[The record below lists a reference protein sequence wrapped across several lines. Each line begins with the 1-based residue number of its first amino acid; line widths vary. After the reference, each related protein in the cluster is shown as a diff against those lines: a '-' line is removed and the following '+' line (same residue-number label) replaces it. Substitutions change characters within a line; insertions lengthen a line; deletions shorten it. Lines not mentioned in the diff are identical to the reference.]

1 MATSNLKKGAGA
13 STAVAAVV
21 AAIFAVEGGFT
32 LDRNDKGNW
41 TSGVVGQGELKGT
54 NHGISAMVYPTL
66 DIQNLTQEEATN
78 IYIRDYISKPGYGE
92 VITLSPAVGQ
102 KLVDA
107 GVNAGPGRSSR
118 WFQTALNSVSRDGKD
133 YPKVTVDGNIG
144 AGTVSAYTQ
153 LQKVRGKVKACELVL
168 KLVDAQQAGHY
179 MSLTKLSMYT
189 PGWVDHRIG
198 NVPLSKCQEDK

>member
-1 MATSNLKKGAGA
+1 MAISSKTKKT
-13 STAVAAVV
+13 STAVAAIV
-21 AAIFAVEGGFT
+21 ATIFAVEGGYVY
-32 LDRNDKGNW
+32 DKNDPG
-41 TSGVVGQGELKGT
+41 GET
-54 NHGISAMVYPTL
+54 NHGVTKAVAVAAGYTGPMKDLSVDT
-66 DIQNLTQEEATN
+66 ATN
-78 IYIRDYISKPGYGE
+78 IYVTNYINKPGYGE

-107 GVNAGPGRSSR
+107 GVNAGPDRSSR

-133 YPKVTVDGNIG
+133 YLKVTVDGKIG
-144 AGTVSAYTQ
+144 PGTITAYTN
-153 LQKVRGKVKACELVL
+153 LQRVRGKVKACELVL

-198 NVPLSKCQEDK
+198 NVPLAKCQEDR

>member
-1 MATSNLKKGAGA
+1 MAISNLKKNAGL
-13 STAVAAVV
+13 STAVAAIV
-21 AAIFAVEGGFT
+21 AAIFVTEGGYVY
-32 LDRNDKGNW
+32 DKNDPG
-41 TSGVVGQGELKGT
+41 GET
-54 NHGISAMVYPTL
+54 NHGVTKAVAVAYGYTGPMKE
-66 DIQNLTQEEATN
+66 LTQETATN
-78 IYIRDYISKPGYGE
+78 IYVTNYINKPGYGE

-107 GVNAGPGRSSR
+107 GVNAGPDRSSR

-133 YPKVTVDGNIG
+133 YLKVTVDGKIG
-144 AGTVSAYTQ
+144 PGTITAYSK
-153 LQKVRGKVKACELVL
+153 LQQVRGKVKACELML